1 LRPYY
6 KGCLAGVVE
15 LVDTLDLGSSA
26 ARCGSSSLPARTK
39 QKKASHFERLFLYF
53 CSVNNYD
60 VLIVGG
66 GAAGFFAAIN
76 TATQNPKLKIAILE
90 RGSSVLSKV
99 KISGGGRCNVTHAE
113 FIPNELVLNYPRG
126 EKELR
131 GPFHNYMTGDT
142 MQWFEDRGVLLKIEE
157 DGRVFPVSNSS
168 QSIIDCFLEEI
179 KTHQINVLLN
189 HSVQG
194 IDYNNDEWSLG
205 TTKGVFKAP
214 KLLIATGSNPKIW
227 KLLESLGHQVVAPV
241 PSLFTFNIKDTR
253 LKSIPGVVASDVHI
267 SVVNSALESEG
278 PLLVTHT
285 GLSAPS
291 ILKLSAY
298 GALELAERNYKFQ
311 IKVNFIK
318 QEFSECIE
326 RLLEFKSIFSKKTIL
341 KSSQFDLPKRLWE
354 QLVIAS
360 NFSSDLRWAEVNKQQ
375 LQELA
380 SQLTKAIFTVD
391 GKSTFKEEFVTAGG
405 VELKGVNFKTFES
418 KQFKNLF
425 FAGEVLNIDAVTGG
439 FNFQNA
445 WTSAFI
451 ASQQLSK

>member
-1 LRPYY
+1 
-6 KGCLAGVVE
+6 
-15 LVDTLDLGSSA
+15 
-26 ARCGSSSLPARTK
+26 
-39 QKKASHFERLFLYF
+39 
-53 CSVNNYD
+53 VNNYD
-60 VLIVGG
+60 ILIVGG
-66 GAAGFFAAIN
+66 GASGFFAAIN
-76 TATQNPKLKIAILE
+76 TATQNPNLKIAILE
-90 RGSSVLSKV
+90 RGTSVLSKV

-113 FIPNELVLNYPRG
+113 FIPDELVLNYPRG

-142 MQWFEDRGVLLKIEE
+142 MQWFEERGVPLKIED

-168 QSIIDCFLEEI
+168 QTIIDCFLEEV
-179 KTHQINVLLN
+179 KTRHIQVLLN
-189 HSVQG
+189 HSVQE
-194 IDYNNDEWSLG
+194 IKHENETWELN
-205 TTKGVFKAP
+205 TTKGIFRAP

-227 KLLESLGHQVVAPV
+227 KLLESLGHQVISPV
-241 PSLFTFNIKDTR
+241 PSLFTFNIKDPR
-253 LKSIPGVVASDVHI
+253 LKSIPGVVAADVRI
-267 SVVNSALESEG
+267 SVVNSSLQSEG
-278 PLLVTHT
+278 PLLVTHE

-298 GALELAERNYKFQ
+298 GALELAKREYKFQ

-318 QEFSECIE
+318 QEFSECLE
-326 RLLEFKSIFSKKTIL
+326 RLLEIKTAFPKKTIL
-341 KSSQFDLPKRLWE
+341 KTSQFELPRRLWE

-360 NFSSDLRWAEVNKQQ
+360 EIPDDLRWAEVNKQQ
-375 LQELA
+375 LQQIA
-380 SQLTKAIFTVD
+380 SQLTEAVFTVD

-418 KQFKNLF
+418 KQYKNLF

-451 ASQQLSK
+451 ASQHLSK

>member
-1 LRPYY
+1 M
-6 KGCLAGVVE
+6 
-15 LVDTLDLGSSA
+15 
-26 ARCGSSSLPARTK
+26 
-39 QKKASHFERLFLYF
+39 
-53 CSVNNYD
+53 NNYD

-76 TATQNPKLKIAILE
+76 TATQNPNLKIAILE
-90 RGSSVLSKV
+90 RGSNVLSKV

-113 FIPNELVLNYPRG
+113 FIPDELVLNYPRG

-142 MQWFEDRGVLLKIEE
+142 MQWFEDRGVPLKIEE
-157 DGRVFPVSNSS
+157 DGRVFPVSNTS
-168 QSIIDCFLEEI
+168 QTIIDCFLEEI
-179 KTHQINVLLN
+179 KTRQIEVLLN

-194 IDYNNDEWSLG
+194 IKYENDTWELD
-205 TTKGVFKAP
+205 TTKGVFKTP

-227 KLLESLGHQVVAPV
+227 KLLESLGHQVIAPV
-241 PSLFTFNIKDTR
+241 PSLFTFNIKDKR
-253 LKSIPGVVASDVHI
+253 LKTIPGVVATDVRI
-267 SVVNSALESEG
+267 SVVNSTLESEG

-298 GALELAERNYKFQ
+298 GALELAERQYKFQ

-318 QEFSECIE
+318 LDFSECLE
-326 RLLEFKSIFSKKTIL
+326 SLLEFKTEFSKKTIL
-341 KSSQFDLPKRLWE
+341 KSTQFDLPKRLWE

-360 NFSSDLRWAEVNKQQ
+360 GIPSDLRWAEVNKQQ
-375 LQELA
+375 LQKIA
-380 SQLTKAIFTVD
+380 SQLTEAVFNVD

-418 KQFKNLF
+418 KHFKSLY

-451 ASQQLSK
+451 AAQQLSK

>member
-1 LRPYY
+1 M
-6 KGCLAGVVE
+6 GA
-15 LVDTLDLGSSA
+15 LVFPKLNL
-26 ARCGSSSLPARTK
+26 
-39 QKKASHFERLFLYF
+39 KASQSGTHFSYF
-53 CSVNNYD
+53 CSVNTYD

-76 TATQNPKLKIAILE
+76 TATHNPDLKIAILE
-90 RGSSVLSKV
+90 RGSNVLSKV

-113 FIPNELVLNYPRG
+113 FIPDDLVLNYPRG

-131 GPFHNYMTGDT
+131 GPFHTYMTGDT
-142 MQWFEDRGVLLKIEE
+142 MQWFEDRGVSLKIEE

-168 QSIIDCFLEEI
+168 QTIIDCFLEEI
-179 KTHQINVLLN
+179 KTRQIEVLLN

-194 IDYNNDEWSLG
+194 IKHENDTWKLD
-205 TTKGVFKAP
+205 TTKGVFRTP

-227 KLLESLGHQVVAPV
+227 KLLESLGHQLIAPV
-241 PSLFTFNIKDTR
+241 PSLFTFNIKDKR
-253 LKSIPGVVASDVHI
+253 LKTIPGVVATDVHI
-267 SVVNSALESEG
+267 SVVNSTLESEG

-298 GALELAERNYKFQ
+298 GALELAERQYKFQ

-318 QEFSECIE
+318 LDLSDCLES
-326 RLLEFKSIFSKKTIL
+326 LLEFKTEFPKKTIL
-341 KSSQFDLPKRLWE
+341 KSTQFDLPKRLWE

-360 NFSSDLRWAEVNKQQ
+360 GIPTDLRWAEVNKQQ
-375 LQELA
+375 LQKIA
-380 SQLTKAIFTVD
+380 SQLTEAVFNVD

-418 KQFKNLF
+418 KHFKNLY

-451 ASQQLSK
+451 AAQQLSK

>member
-1 LRPYY
+1 M
-6 KGCLAGVVE
+6 
-15 LVDTLDLGSSA
+15 
-26 ARCGSSSLPARTK
+26 
-39 QKKASHFERLFLYF
+39 
-53 CSVNNYD
+53 NNYD
-60 VLIVGG
+60 ILIVGG

-76 TATQNPKLKIAILE
+76 TATQNPNLKIAILE
-90 RGSSVLSKV
+90 RGANVLSKV

-113 FIPNELVLNYPRG
+113 FIPDELVLNYPRG

-142 MQWFEDRGVLLKIEE
+142 MQWFEERGVPLKIED

-168 QSIIDCFLEEI
+168 QTIIDCFLEEV
-179 KTHQINVLLN
+179 KTRHIQVLLN
-189 HSVQG
+189 HSVQE
-194 IDYNNDEWSLG
+194 IKHENETWELN
-205 TTKGVFKAP
+205 TTKGIFRAP

-227 KLLESLGHQVVAPV
+227 KLLESLGHQVISPV
-241 PSLFTFNIKDTR
+241 PSLFTFNIKDPR
-253 LKSIPGVVASDVHI
+253 LKSIPGVVAADVQI
-267 SVVNSALESEG
+267 SVVNSSLQSEG
-278 PLLVTHT
+278 PLLVTHG

-298 GALELAERNYKFQ
+298 GALELAKREYKFQ

-318 QEFSECIE
+318 QEFSECLE
-326 RLLEFKSIFSKKTIL
+326 RLLEIKTAFPKKTIL
-341 KSSQFDLPKRLWE
+341 KTSQFELPRRLWE

-360 NFSSDLRWAEVNKQQ
+360 EIPDDLRWAEVNKQQ
-375 LQELA
+375 LQQIA
-380 SQLTKAIFTVD
+380 SQLTEAVFTVD

-418 KQFKNLF
+418 KQYKNLF

-451 ASQQLSK
+451 ASQHLSK

>member
-1 LRPYY
+1 MPRGVGVRVSPPALNNKKLLILR
-6 KGCLAGVVE
+6 G
-15 LVDTLDLGSSA
+15 
-26 ARCGSSSLPARTK
+26 
-39 QKKASHFERLFLYF
+39 FFLYF
-53 CSVNNYD
+53 CGVNTYD

-76 TATQNPKLKIAILE
+76 TAAQNPALKIAILE
-90 RGSSVLSKV
+90 RGSNVLSKV

-113 FIPNELVLNYPRG
+113 FIPDELVLNYPRG

-131 GPFHNYMTGDT
+131 GPFHNYMSGDT
-142 MQWFEDRGVLLKIEE
+142 MQWFEDRGVPLKIED

-168 QSIIDCFLEEI
+168 QTIIDCFLEEV
-179 KTHQINVLLN
+179 KTHQIEVLLN
-189 HSVQG
+189 HSVQE
-194 IDYNNDEWSLG
+194 IKYENETWKLD
-205 TTKGVFKAP
+205 TTKGVFRAH

-227 KLLESLGHQVVAPV
+227 KLLELLGHQVISPV
-241 PSLFTFNIKDTR
+241 PSLFTFNIKDPR
-253 LKSIPGVVASDVHI
+253 LKSIPGVVAADVNI
-267 SVVNSALESEG
+267 SVVNSALQSEG
-278 PLLVTHT
+278 PLLVTHG

-298 GALELAERNYKFQ
+298 GALELAKRHYKFQ

-318 QEFSECIE
+318 QELSDCIE
-326 RLLEFKSIFSKKTIL
+326 QLLQIKSISPKKTIL
-341 KSSQFDLPKRLWE
+341 KSSQFDLPRRLWE

-360 NFSSDLRWAEVNKQQ
+360 KIPNDLRWAEVNKHQ
-375 LQELA
+375 LQNIA
-380 SQLTKAIFTVD
+380 GQLTEAVFTVN

-405 VELKGVNFKTFES
+405 VELKEVNFKTYES

-451 ASQQLSK
+451 ASQHLSK

>member
-1 LRPYY
+1 M
-6 KGCLAGVVE
+6 
-15 LVDTLDLGSSA
+15 
-26 ARCGSSSLPARTK
+26 
-39 QKKASHFERLFLYF
+39 
-53 CSVNNYD
+53 NNYD

-76 TATQNPKLKIAILE
+76 TATQNPNLKIAILE
-90 RGSSVLSKV
+90 RGSNVLSKV

-113 FIPNELVLNYPRG
+113 FIPDELVLNYPRG
-126 EKELR
+126 KKELR

-142 MQWFEDRGVLLKIEE
+142 MQWFEDRGVPLKIEE

-168 QSIIDCFLEEI
+168 QTIIDCFLEEI
-179 KTHQINVLLN
+179 KTHQIEVLLN

-194 IDYNNDEWSLG
+194 IKYENDTWELE
-205 TTKGVFKAP
+205 TTKGVFGAP

-227 KLLESLGHQVVAPV
+227 KLLEFLGHQVIAPV
-241 PSLFTFNIKDTR
+241 PSLFTFNIKDSR
-253 LKSIPGVVASDVHI
+253 LKTIPGVVATDVRI
-267 SVVNSALESEG
+267 SVLNSHLESEG

-298 GALELAERNYKFQ
+298 GALELAERQYKFQ

-318 QEFSECIE
+318 YDFLECLE
-326 RLLEFKSIFSKKTIL
+326 ALLEFKTMFPKKTIL

-360 NFSSDLRWAEVNKQQ
+360 GIPSDLRWAEVNKQQ
-375 LQELA
+375 LQKIA
-380 SQLTKAIFTVD
+380 SQLTEAVFNVD

-418 KQFKNLF
+418 KYFKNLY